1 MPRTRFTA
9 MEKLDIL
16 TGLSQTKLN
25 RSKYLE
31 QYGIYGSTIRLWR
44 ELYKRDGLDG
54 LEERHIWTRYSAK
67 TKQQAVEAYLNGKG
81 SLVEISNRFGLRS
94 DKQLRDWIKKFQYN
108 GTNKSL
114 MATPSRRQVRIMS
127 RKTTFEERIKIVEYV
142 TAGKHSYSQASEHFN
157 VSYQQVRA
165 WVLKSKD
172 GGYTALKDGR
182 GRTKPVEEMTEVER
196 LKLENRQ
203 LKAQLKEQE
212 VMELF
217 AKKFQEL
224 QNKE

>member
-31 QYGIYGSTIRLWR
+31 QYGIYDSTIRSWR

-54 LEERHIWTRYSAK
+54 LKERHIWTRYSAK
-67 TKQQAVEAYLNGKG
+67 IKQQAVEAYLNGEG

-114 MATPSRRQVRIMS
+114 TDSPSRRQVRIMS

-165 WVLKSKD
+165 WVLKSKG

-217 AKKFQEL
+217 AKKFREL

>member
-16 TGLSQTKLN
+16 TGLSQTNLT
-25 RSKYLE
+25 RAKYLE
-31 QYGIYGSTIRLWR
+31 RHGIHRSTIRTWK
-44 ELYKRDGLDG
+44 EHYKREGLDG
-54 LEERHIWTRYSAK
+54 LEERHSWTRYSEEAK
-67 TKQQAVEAYLNGKG
+67 RQAVETYLNGKD
-81 SLVEISNRFGLRS
+81 SLAEIRNRFGLRS
-94 DKQLRDWIKKFQYN
+94 TKQLRDWINKFQYN

-114 MATPSRRQVRIMS
+114 TATPSRRQVRIMS

-142 TAGKHSYSQASEHFN
+142 TAGKHSYSQAAEHFN
-157 VSYQQVRA
+157 VSYQQVRS

-172 GGYTALKDGR
+172 GGYKTLKDRR
-182 GRTKPVEEMTEVER
+182 GRTKPIEEMTEVER

-203 LKAQLKEQE
+203 LKSQLKEQE
-212 VMELF
+212 VMEFF
-217 AKKFQEL
+217 AKKFREL

>member
-1 MPRTRFTA
+1 

-16 TGLSQTKLN
+16 TGLSQTNLN

-31 QYGIYGSTIRLWR
+31 QYGIYDTTIRSWR

-54 LEERHIWTRYSAK
+54 LKERHIWTRYSAE

-81 SLVEISNRFGLRS
+81 SLVEISNHFGLRS

-114 MATPSRRQVRIMS
+114 TDPPSRRQVRIMS

-217 AKKFQEL
+217 AKKFREL

>member
-1 MPRTRFTA
+1 
-9 MEKLDIL
+9 
-16 TGLSQTKLN
+16 
-25 RSKYLE
+25 RS
-31 QYGIYGSTIRLWR
+31 WR

-54 LEERHIWTRYSAK
+54 LKERHVWTRYSTK

-81 SLVEISNRFGLRS
+81 SLVEISNHFGLRS
-94 DKQLRDWIKKFQYN
+94 NTQLRDWIKKFQYN

-172 GGYTALKDGR
+172 GGYTALMDGR

>member
-16 TGLSQTKLN
+16 TGLSQTNLN

-31 QYGIYGSTIRLWR
+31 QYGIYDTTIRSWR

-54 LEERHIWTRYSAK
+54 LKERHIWTRYSAE
-67 TKQQAVEAYLNGKG
+67 TKQQAVEAYLNGEG
-81 SLVEISNRFGLRS
+81 SLVEISNHFGLRS

-114 MATPSRRQVRIMS
+114 TDPPSRRQVRIMS
-127 RKTTFEERIKIVEYV
+127 RKTTFEERIEIVEYV

-217 AKKFQEL
+217 AKKFREL

>member
-1 MPRTRFTA
+1 

-16 TGLSQTKLN
+16 TGLSQTNLN

-31 QYGIYGSTIRLWR
+31 QYGIYDTTIRSWR

-54 LEERHIWTRYSAK
+54 LKERHIWTRYSAE
-67 TKQQAVEAYLNGKG
+67 TKQQAVEAYLNGEG
-81 SLVEISNRFGLRS
+81 SLVEISNHFGLRS

-114 MATPSRRQVRIMS
+114 TDPPSRRQVRIMS
-127 RKTTFEERIKIVEYV
+127 RKTTFEERIEIVEYV

-217 AKKFQEL
+217 AKKFREL

>member
-217 AKKFQEL
+217 AKKFREL

>member
-16 TGLSQTKLN
+16 TGLSQTNLT
-25 RSKYLE
+25 RTKYLE
-31 QYGIYGSTIRLWR
+31 RYGIDHSTIRTWK
-44 ELYKRDGLDG
+44 EHYERDGLDG
-54 LEERHIWTRYSAK
+54 LKERHSWTRYSAK

-81 SLVEISNRFGLRS
+81 SLAEISHRFGVRNR
-94 DKQLRDWIKKFQYN
+94 KQLRDWIKKFQYN
-108 GTNKSL
+108 GANKSL
-114 MATPSRRQVRIMS
+114 TATPSRRQVRIMS

-142 TAGKHSYSQASEHFN
+142 TAGKHSYSQAAENFN
-157 VSYQQVRA
+157 VSYQQVRS
-165 WVLKSKD
+165 WVLKSKN
-172 GGYTALKDGR
+172 GGYTALKDRR

-217 AKKFQEL
+217 AKKFREI

>member
-31 QYGIYGSTIRLWR
+31 QYGIYDSTIRSWR

-54 LEERHIWTRYSAK
+54 LKERHIWTRYSAK
-67 TKQQAVEAYLNGKG
+67 TKQQAVEAYLNGEG

-94 DKQLRDWIKKFQYN
+94 NTQLHDWIKKFQYN

-114 MATPSRRQVRIMS
+114 TATPSRRQVRIMS
-127 RKTTFEERIKIVEYV
+127 RKTTFEERIEIVEYV

-217 AKKFQEL
+217 AKKFREL

>member
-1 MPRTRFTA
+1 
-9 MEKLDIL
+9 
-16 TGLSQTKLN
+16 
-25 RSKYLE
+25 
-31 QYGIYGSTIRLWR
+31 
-44 ELYKRDGLDG
+44 
-54 LEERHIWTRYSAK
+54 
-67 TKQQAVEAYLNGKG
+67 
-81 SLVEISNRFGLRS
+81 
-94 DKQLRDWIKKFQYN
+94 
-108 GTNKSL
+108 
-114 MATPSRRQVRIMS
+114 MS

-217 AKKFQEL
+217 AKKIREL

>member
-114 MATPSRRQVRIMS
+114 TATPSRRQVRIMS

-217 AKKFQEL
+217 AKKIREL

>member
-16 TGLSQTKLN
+16 TGLSQTNLN

-31 QYGIYGSTIRLWR
+31 QYGIYDTTIRSWR

-54 LEERHIWTRYSAK
+54 LKERHIWTRYSAE

-81 SLVEISNRFGLRS
+81 SLVEISNHFGLRS

-114 MATPSRRQVRIMS
+114 TDPPSRRQVRIMS

-217 AKKFQEL
+217 AKKFREL